1 MSLLEPHAPECY
13 PRRVIARI
21 PLVATDDD
29 LMRISSENPGWRV
42 ERAANGLLTMTPPTG
57 AASSKRNA
65 RLTHMFF
72 EWAETHGY
80 VAFDSNGGFRLP
92 NMSVVA
98 QDAALVTQ
106 ESWDK
111 LTAKQRERFFPGA
124 PVVAVELCSD
134 SDNPNDLRAKLQRIR
149 RAGASYVVL
158 IDPYR
163 SELWTDGVPP
173 EGFDLDF
180 EPLLA

>member
-1 MSLLEPHAPECY
+1 M
-13 PRRVIARI
+13 IARI
-21 PLVATDDD
+21 PLIATDDD

-42 ERAANGLLTMTPPTG
+42 ERAASGALTMTPPTG
-57 AASSKRNA
+57 AASSNRNA

-72 EWAETHGY
+72 DWAEAHGF

-92 NMSVVA
+92 DTSVVA
-98 QDAALVTQ
+98 PDAALVTQ
-106 ESWDK
+106 ASWDK

-134 SDNPNDLRAKLQRIR
+134 NDNPNDLRAKLERIR
-149 RAGASYVVL
+149 QAGASYVIL

-163 SELWTDGVPP
+163 SHIWTDGAAPAD
-173 EGFDLDF
+173 FDLDF
-180 EPLLA
+180 RPLLA